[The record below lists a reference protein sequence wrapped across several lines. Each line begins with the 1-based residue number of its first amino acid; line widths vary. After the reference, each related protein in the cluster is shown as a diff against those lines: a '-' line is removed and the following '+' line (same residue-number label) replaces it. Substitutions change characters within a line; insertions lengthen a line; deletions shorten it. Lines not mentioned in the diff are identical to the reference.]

1 MAQMGLVIGV
11 IVLVSFIVG
20 LLLSKLLFRAPDTKT
35 LEQQVGDLER
45 RLEELQRTVATQQQ
59 VELIRSDLTTAQKS
73 LTQADTRL
81 QSLTE
86 FTQRTFYPQ
95 VVEQLQ
101 NATKTLATLD
111 QVLND
116 AKRDLKSAGENITSV
131 KTLVEE
137 ASNNLRSYQEQL
149 INNLRE
155 LQRDLGIAK
164 ATVQEIAMQVNI
176 LTGLEKAVERIEKD
190 IDQLTRILLGR
201 KSGVVGERL
210 VEELLRPI
218 PESWV
223 ERNVKVG
230 DGEVEFAI
238 KMPGN
243 RFIPL
248 DSKFVAPDLVAQL
261 EGNSE
266 NEEKQKQLEKEVNRQ
281 MEQRLREVSKYLKD
295 ERMLG
300 FAIAAVPDSVYSIC
314 RSAIKKS
321 AERNIVVVPY
331 TLLLPFVLSLYMMA
345 QKLGISR
352 IGDTEQA
359 ICTAKTALEEAKKEL
374 ENMAKEVRAI
384 SNQRE
389 KALKSVEYA
398 IRHISK
404 LIEGETPIP
413 EESETLVQS
422 EGSE

>member
-1 MAQMGLVIGV
+1 
-11 IVLVSFIVG
+11 
-20 LLLSKLLFRAPDTKT
+20 
-35 LEQQVGDLER
+35 
-45 RLEELQRTVATQQQ
+45 
-59 VELIRSDLTTAQKS
+59 
-73 LTQADTRL
+73 
-81 QSLTE
+81 
-86 FTQRTFYPQ
+86 
-95 VVEQLQ
+95 
-101 NATKTLATLD
+101 
-111 QVLND
+111 
-116 AKRDLKSAGENITSV
+116 
-131 KTLVEE
+131 
-137 ASNNLRSYQEQL
+137 
-149 INNLRE
+149 
-155 LQRDLGIAK
+155 
-164 ATVQEIAMQVNI
+164 
-176 LTGLEKAVERIEKD
+176 
-190 IDQLTRILLGR
+190 LLGR

-413 EESETLVQS
+413 EESETLVQR
-422 EGSE
+422 

>member
-1 MAQMGLVIGV
+1 MGLVIGV
-11 IVLVSFIVG
+11 IVLASFIVG
-20 LLLSKLLFRAPDTKT
+20 LLLGKLLFRAPDTKT

-45 RLEELQRTVATQQQ
+45 HLEELQRTVATQQQ

-95 VVEQLQ
+95 LVEQLQ

-190 IDQLTRILLGR
+190 IEQLTRILLGR

-404 LIEGETPIP
+404 LVEGETPIP
-413 EESETLVQS
+413 EESETLVQG

>member
-190 IDQLTRILLGR
+190 IEPTDTHFAW
-201 KSGVVGERL
+201 
-210 VEELLRPI
+210 EE
-218 PESWV
+218 EWSC
-223 ERNVKVG
+223 G
-230 DGEVEFAI
+230 
-238 KMPGN
+238 
-243 RFIPL
+243 
-248 DSKFVAPDLVAQL
+248 
-261 EGNSE
+261 
-266 NEEKQKQLEKEVNRQ
+266 
-281 MEQRLREVSKYLKD
+281 
-295 ERMLG
+295 
-300 FAIAAVPDSVYSIC
+300 
-314 RSAIKKS
+314 
-321 AERNIVVVPY
+321 
-331 TLLLPFVLSLYMMA
+331 
-345 QKLGISR
+345 
-352 IGDTEQA
+352 
-359 ICTAKTALEEAKKEL
+359 
-374 ENMAKEVRAI
+374 
-384 SNQRE
+384 
-389 KALKSVEYA
+389 
-398 IRHISK
+398 
-404 LIEGETPIP
+404 
-413 EESETLVQS
+413 
-422 EGSE
+422 

>member
-1 MAQMGLVIGV
+1 MAQMSLVIGV
-11 IVLVSFIVG
+11 IVLASFIVG
-20 LLLSKLLFRAPDTKT
+20 LLLGKLLFRAPDTKT

-111 QVLND
+111 QALND

-176 LTGLEKAVERIEKD
+176 LTGLEKAVGRIEKD

-261 EGNSE
+261 EGNGE

-389 KALKSVEYA
+389 KALKGVEYA